1 MVLSVL
7 KVERKASRE
16 GGLAVETLGG
26 YDAALGWLHAL
37 RTRV

>member
-16 GGLAVETLGG
+16 GGLAVETRDVKKAAKILG
-26 YDAALGWLHAL
+26 
-37 RTRV
+37 TR